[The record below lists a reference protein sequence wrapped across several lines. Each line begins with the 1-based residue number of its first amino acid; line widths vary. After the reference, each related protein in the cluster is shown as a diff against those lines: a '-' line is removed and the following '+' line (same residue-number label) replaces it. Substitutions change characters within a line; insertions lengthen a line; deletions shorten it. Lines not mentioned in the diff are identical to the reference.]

1 MFHINT
7 TVANVPYTKF
17 LGLVTDDAVTCV
29 NHTDQ
34 LISGL
39 NCVLCDRC
47 CNGNVVQESFK
58 NVIFSFLHSVI
69 SYSIIFGGSTLHNI
83 KLFRIREKKVK
94 SFMTN
99 S

>member
-1 MFHINT
+1 MQLLLMFHSNA

-39 NCVLCDRC
+39 NCVLCDNS
-47 CNGNVVQESFK
+47 CNNNIVKESSK
-58 NVIFSFLHSVI
+58 NVIFSFCTFCHILQNN
-69 SYSIIFGGSTLHNI
+69 FGGQHP
-83 KLFRIREKKVK
+83 
-94 SFMTN
+94 
-99 S
+99 